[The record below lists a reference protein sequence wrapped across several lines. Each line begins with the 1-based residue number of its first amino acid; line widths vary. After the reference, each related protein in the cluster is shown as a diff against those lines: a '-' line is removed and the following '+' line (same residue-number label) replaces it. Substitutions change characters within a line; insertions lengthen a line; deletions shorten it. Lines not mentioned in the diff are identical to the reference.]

1 MKLKNIP
8 PVQIPPPR
16 NWQDFE
22 SLCCDLW
29 ARVWNDP
36 NTQKNGR
43 SGQIQHGVDIVGSP
57 SNAYGK
63 NYGIQCKGKDYYSG
77 SMLTVGEL
85 NSEVEKA
92 SKFLPRIECFI
103 IATTSVKDA
112 GIEIRAREITE
123 ENRKKGIFSV
133 HVFGW
138 ADIVEKLSEHPEV
151 MDKYYSWAIKSNDP
165 NEKLFES
172 WYRDSD
178 IKNLQ
183 TNANIIPFQLLNIRF
198 TGRFLNTIHSYLMK
212 IETNLKV
219 FPSSSASQ
227 ILKDAIVNFNHIAT
241 DVLKS
246 CYEFENKYDIE
257 SDVYTYWVDTGDL
270 PYDEQGQFIEFKKE
284 ILKVLFYNLVKSA
297 NYVIHIRNSLVFDSS
312 RTLDFIGFIERFN
325 YNFPL
330 SGEPHPSPEY
340 YPLYSDQ
347 EVEEVGFYQGLENIK
362 QYVHGQVYSG

>member
-1 MKLKNIP
+1 MKKIP
-8 PVQIPPPR
+8 PVQIPPPQ

-29 ARVWNDP
+29 ARLWNDQ

-43 SGQIQHGVDIVGSP
+43 CGQAQHGVDIYGSP

-63 NYGIQCKGKDYYSG
+63 YYGIQCKGKDNYSG
-77 SMLTVGEL
+77 SILTIGEL

-92 SKFLPRIECFI
+92 ASFSPKIECFI

-112 GIEIRAREITE
+112 GIELRAREITE
-123 ENRKKGIFSV
+123 DNIKKGSFTV

-138 ADIVEKLSEHPEV
+138 PDIVEKLSEHPEV
-151 MDKYYSWAIKSNDP
+151 LAKYYSWAIGSNDS

-172 WYRDSD
+172 WYRDAD

-183 TNANIIPFQLLNIRF
+183 TNCNIIPFQFFNIRF

-212 IETNLKV
+212 IETNLRV
-219 FPSSSASQ
+219 LPSNSAKQS
-227 ILKDAIVNFNHIAT
+227 LKDAIVNFNHVAT

-246 CYEFENKYDIE
+246 CNEFENKYDID
-257 SDVYTYWVDTGDL
+257 SDVYTYWIDTKGL
-270 PYDEQGQFIEFKKE
+270 PYHKQGQFIEFKKGV
-284 ILKVLFYNLVKSA
+284 LKVLFYNLVKAA
-297 NYVIHIRNSLVFDSS
+297 NYVIHIRNSLIFGSS
-312 RTLDFIGFIERFN
+312 RTLDFIGFIENFN
-325 YNFPL
+325 YNYPL
-330 SGEPHPSPEY
+330 FGDPHPSPEY

-347 EVEEVGFYQGLENIK
+347 EVEEVRFYQGLENIE
-362 QYVHGQVYSG
+362 QYVHDQVYSD